1 MGRDFPGGPVPKG
14 LTAKVVVGFQWL
26 SCVQLFATLW
36 TTAHQAPLSFT
47 VSQSLLKLMSTES
60 LMLSNHLILCHP
72 FSFYLQ
78 SFFLPST
85 QHQDISDE
93 LAHQV
98 VKILALQ
105 LQQQSFQ

>member
-1 MGRDFPGGPVPKG
+1 MISVY
-14 LTAKVVVGFQWL
+14 LE
-26 SCVQLFATLW
+26 SCCCSITVISNSLQHHRLV
-36 TTAHQAPLSFT
+36 HQALLSLT
-47 VSQSLLKLMSTES
+47 VSWGLLKFTSIKS
-60 LMLSNHLILCHP
+60 VMLSNHLILCHP